1 LLEEARMV
9 PDKVLQR
16 DVIAELEFEPSVNA
30 AHIGVTAKDGVVTLS
45 GHVESFEQKLAAER
59 AARRVRGVKAV
70 AQEIGVRLP
79 TDKKCGDDEI
89 AERALKIIGW
99 DLHLPASSI
108 YVAVD
113 HGLVK
118 LHGTVDMHFQRA
130 EAERQIR
137 KLSGVVGVINELHV
151 KPKPM
156 PPDVRERLEAAM
168 RRNAEIGSC
177 SIGVYEEDGKVTLTG
192 TVDNWHQREVAEHIA
207 WSMPGVTTVDDRL
220 LVQ

>member
-1 LLEEARMV
+1 MV
-9 PDKVLQR
+9 PDKTLQHDVL
-16 DVIAELEFEPSVNA
+16 AELEFEPSVNA
-30 AHIGVTAKDGVVTLS
+30 AHIGVTAKDGIVTLT
-45 GHVESFEQKLAAER
+45 GYVASFEQKIAAEH

-70 AQEIGVRLP
+70 AQEIEVRLP
-79 TDKKCGDDEI
+79 SDKKMGDDDI

-99 DLHLPASSI
+99 DLHLPAGNI

-137 KLSGVVGVINELHV
+137 KLSGVVGVINELRV
-151 KPKPM
+151 KPKPL

-168 RRNAEIGSC
+168 RRNAEIGTC
-177 SIGVYEEDGKVTLTG
+177 SIGVYEEEGKVTLTG

-207 WSMPGVTTVDDRL
+207 WSVPGVTTVDDRIV
-220 LVQ
+220 VQ